1 MQDAIEK
8 GKERI
13 LQAIRAKEQE
23 FFEKLAEKQKQMS
36 GVSDSL
42 REFRATSDQISEELQ
57 ALESK
62 EQRVQQL

>member
-36 GVSDSL
+36 GVNDSL
-42 REFRATSDQISEELQ
+42 REFRGTSEQISDELQ